1 MRVTTTLS
9 LAAMLIAATVTAAT
23 PTDAPRITTEKAT
36 ITATVVASGLD
47 HPWGIAIL
55 PDGRML
61 ITERSGRMRIF
72 EQNGKPSKA
81 ITGLPK
87 VDARD
92 QGGLLDVAIDPDFA
106 RNGLVYWSYA
116 EAGPGGNSTAVARGR
131 LNAKKA
137 KLDNVQVI
145 FSQKPKVA
153 STLHFGSRL
162 VFDRTG
168 ALFITLGERFDYT
181 IREKAQ
187 TLDSDIGKV
196 VRITP
201 AGDIP
206 NGNPFTTRP
215 GALPEIW
222 SLGHRNA
229 QAAALNPNTGDLWVI
244 EHGPLGGDEINIA
257 KAGLNFGWPVVSFG
271 KNYDGTP
278 VGTGLTEAP
287 GMTQPI
293 YQWTPV
299 IAPSGMI
306 FHSGRAFPGWKGN
319 LFVGGLKTRVLVR
332 LELSGN
338 TVVKEERILGELGA
352 RIRDVAE
359 GADGHLWIITDDA
372 NGKLVRVKP
381 AT

>member
-137 KLDNVQVI
+137 KLDSVQVI

-201 AGDIP
+201 EKDATWTAAGLAREQMAQLVGHLNQYLTGQRGFTARRIP
-206 NGNPFTTRP
+206 EKTGYVSDYDGLSR
-215 GALPEIW
+215 
-222 SLGHRNA
+222 HREWA
-229 QAAALNPNTGDLWVI
+229 F
-244 EHGPLGGDEINIA
+244 GGD
-257 KAGLNFGWPVVSFG
+257 
-271 KNYDGTP
+271 
-278 VGTGLTEAP
+278 
-287 GMTQPI
+287 
-293 YQWTPV
+293 
-299 IAPSGMI
+299 
-306 FHSGRAFPGWKGN
+306 
-319 LFVGGLKTRVLVR
+319 
-332 LELSGN
+332 
-338 TVVKEERILGELGA
+338 
-352 RIRDVAE
+352 
-359 GADGHLWIITDDA
+359 DDA
-372 NGKLVRVKP
+372 EDEE
-381 AT
+381 